1 MRPDLF
7 HSAYLPDDAAHYKA
21 WLVMYS
27 ALWAALGPGA
37 GQDLTEHLATP
48 QVDGDLPRPRLSHRE
63 AIVATLIVMT
73 WQNPLSREEIETC
86 VDKGWKLGL
95 QRRLPILSGF
105 GEELRSLMAGHLDEM
120 ESARRVGV
128 VPDLGLAE
136 QRSLIEQ
143 MYGLSTQEIAA
154 RVSDVIVT
162 EERVIRK
169 VADLLSEQ
177 AEVLGE
183 WYSPE
188 GEDRE

>member
-7 HSAYLPDDAAHYKA
+7 HSASLPDDAAHYKA

-37 GQDLTEHLATP
+37 GQDLTEHLAA
-48 QVDGDLPRPRLSHRE
+48 QVDGDLPRPRPSHRE

-95 QRRLPILSGF
+95 RGRLHILSGF
-105 GEELRSLMAGHLDEM
+105 GEELRSLMAGHFDEM
-120 ESARRVGV
+120 ESARRVGM

-143 MYGLSTQEIAA
+143 MYGLSTQEIAD

-169 VADLLSEQ
+169 VADLLGEQ
-177 AEVLGE
+177 AEVLGG
-183 WYSPE
+183 WYSPG